1 MALSLG
7 TPCASEKGTMTDV
20 SRVALAAEHAVE
32 GSLARLGRYLA
43 FAPISSDPAFKPK
56 LAELAHVLKADL
68 EKLGLARARVLD
80 LPAEANA
87 HPCVAA
93 EWMGAGPNA
102 PTVLVYGH
110 FDVQPVK
117 GEAWDTDP
125 HALVRKGDRLYGRG
139 SADDMGGWLS
149 HFVAMEAW
157 FTETGKLPCNVK
169 ILLEGEE
176 EIGSPNLEKFM
187 DAFPDAFES
196 DAMVLTDCENP
207 SVDIPGLTVS
217 LRGLL
222 EIEVSVTSA
231 KSDVHSGLWGNIVPD
246 PAMTLVA
253 LLARLVD
260 EDGRMRLA
268 RREVDPTW
276 LESSRDVPLTPD
288 VIRLG
293 ARLLDGVSPLPDRG
307 LSPAAWAWREPAVTV
322 LSTTFPAPGS
332 EKNAIR
338 KSSSAKLSL
347 RIAPGQT
354 SKDLFDAVKTEL
366 LRDVPG
372 GLTVSITE
380 LSGAASSW
388 DYVAQ
393 GPAFEAADRAYQAA
407 WGRAPLRIGIGGS
420 IPFVAL
426 FGKRFSKLPLVLNG
440 VIDPETGAHGPNES
454 MHVGVYAK
462 TVKANVHLY
471 EELAKA
477 LGK

>member
-1 MALSLG
+1 MV
-7 TPCASEKGTMTDV
+7 DV

-32 GSLARLGRYLA
+32 GSFARLGRYLA
-43 FAPISSDPAFKPK
+43 FAPISSDPEATPRVAA
-56 LAELAHVLKADL
+56 LAAVLCADL
-68 EKLGLARARVLD
+68 AALGLSRARVLA
-80 LPAEANA
+80 LPDS

-93 EWMGAGPNA
+93 EWMGAGPTA

-117 GEAWDTDP
+117 GEAWSTEP

-149 HFVAMEAW
+149 HLVAIEAW
-157 FTETGKLPCNVK
+157 LKETGSLPCNLK
-169 ILLEGEE
+169 LLLEGEE
-176 EIGSPNLEKFM
+176 EIGSPNLERYM

-222 EIEVSVTSA
+222 EVEVSITSA
-231 KSDVHSGLWGNIVPD
+231 RSDVHSGLWGNVAPD
-246 PAMTLVA
+246 PATTLIA

-260 EDGRMRLA
+260 EDGRMRLG
-268 RREVDPTW
+268 RREIDPTW
-276 LESSRDVPLTPD
+276 LASSREVPLNAE
-288 VIRLG
+288 VIRSG
-293 ARLLDGVSPLPDRG
+293 ARLLDGVEALPDRG
-307 LSPAAWAWREPAVTV
+307 LTPAAWVWREPAVTV
-322 LSTTFPAPGS
+322 LSTTFPAPGT

-354 SKDLFDAVKTEL
+354 SRELFDIVAAEL
-366 LRDVPG
+366 RRDVPG
-372 GLTVSITE
+372 GLAVTLTN
-380 LSGAASSW
+380 LPGASSSW
-388 DYVAQ
+388 DYVAA
-393 GPAFEAADRAYQAA
+393 GPAFDAADRAYEIA

-426 FGKRFSKLPLVLNG
+426 FGDRFSRLPLILNG
-440 VIDPETGAHGPNES
+440 VIDPETGAHGPDES
-454 MHVGVYAK
+454 MHVGVYTR

-471 EELAKA
+471 DELARA
-477 LGK
+477 LAKDAARG

>member
-1 MALSLG
+1 MV
-7 TPCASEKGTMTDV
+7 DV

-32 GSLARLGRYLA
+32 GSFARLGRYLA
-43 FAPISSDPAFKPK
+43 FAPISSDPEATPRVAA
-56 LAELAHVLKADL
+56 LAEALRADL
-68 EKLGLARARVLD
+68 EALGLSRARVLA
-80 LPAEANA
+80 LPDS

-93 EWMGAGPNA
+93 EWMNAGPNA

-117 GEAWDTDP
+117 GEAWTTEP

-149 HFVAMEAW
+149 HLVAVEAW
-157 FTETGKLPCNVK
+157 LKETGSLPCNLK

-176 EIGSPNLEKFM
+176 EIGSPNLERYM

-222 EIEVSVTSA
+222 EVEVSLTSA
-231 KSDVHSGLWGNIVPD
+231 QSDVHSGLWGNVAPD
-246 PAMTLVA
+246 PATTLIA

-260 EDGRMRLA
+260 EDGRLKLA
-268 RREVDPTW
+268 RREVDPAW
-276 LESSRDVPLTPD
+276 LVSSREIPLNAE
-288 VIRLG
+288 VIRSG
-293 ARLLDGVSPLPDRG
+293 ARLLEGVEPLPDRG
-307 LSPAAWAWREPAVTV
+307 LSPAAWVCRQPAVTV
-322 LSTTFPAPGS
+322 LSTTFPAPGT

-338 KSSSAKLSL
+338 KSCSAKLSL

-354 SKDLFDAVKTEL
+354 SKELFAAVEAEL
-366 LRDVPG
+366 RRDVPG
-372 GLTVSITE
+372 GLSVKITS
-380 LSGAASSW
+380 LPGAASSW
-388 DYVAQ
+388 DYVAA
-393 GPAFEAADRAYQAA
+393 GPAFDAADRAYEIA
-407 WGRAPLRIGIGGS
+407 WGRAPLRIGLGGS

-426 FGKRFSKLPLVLNG
+426 FGNRFSRLPLILNG
-440 VIDPETGAHGPNES
+440 VIDPETGAHGPDES
-454 MHVGVYAK
+454 MHVGVYTK

-471 EELAKA
+471 AELARALSKPVKA
-477 LGK
+477 

>member
-1 MALSLG
+1 MA
-7 TPCASEKGTMTDV
+7 TMTDV
-20 SRVALAAEHAVE
+20 SRVALAAENAVE

-56 LAELAHVLKADL
+56 LAELAHVLKGDL
-68 EKLGLARARVLD
+68 EKLGLQRARVLE
-80 LPAEANA
+80 LPAEVNA

-207 SVDIPGLTVS
+207 SVDIPGVTVS

-222 EIEVSVTSA
+222 EIEVSVASA

-268 RREVDPTW
+268 RREVDPAW

-338 KSSSAKLSL
+338 KSASAKLSL

-354 SKDLFDAVKTEL
+354 SSELFDAVKAEL
-366 LRDVPG
+366 SRDVPG

-388 DYVAQ
+388 DYVAK
-393 GPAFEAADRAYQAA
+393 GPAFEAADRAYHAA

>member
-1 MALSLG
+1 MAD
-7 TPCASEKGTMTDV
+7 A
-20 SRVALAAEHAVE
+20 SRVALTAERAVE
-32 GSLARLGRYLA
+32 GSFDRLGRYLA
-43 FAPISSDPAFKPK
+43 FAPISSDPEAKPRLLA
-56 LAELAHVLKADL
+56 LAEALRGDL
-68 EKLGLARARVLD
+68 EKLGLTRSRILE
-80 LPAEANA
+80 LPDA

-93 EWMGAGPNA
+93 EWMGAGEKA
-102 PTVLVYGH
+102 PTILIYGH

-117 GEAWDTDP
+117 GEVWSTEP

-149 HFVAMEAW
+149 HLVAIEAW
-157 FTETGKLPCNVK
+157 MQETKGLPCNIK

-176 EIGSPNLEKFM
+176 EIGSPNLERFM
-187 DAFPDAFES
+187 DAHPDAFAS

-207 SVDIPGLTVS
+207 SVDIPGLSVS

-222 EIEVSVTSA
+222 EVDVSVTSA
-231 KSDVHSGLWGNIVPD
+231 QSDVHSGLWGNVAPD
-246 PAMTLVA
+246 PATTLIA

-260 EDGRMRLA
+260 EDGRLRLA
-268 RREVDPTW
+268 RRPVDPAW
-276 LESSRDVPLTPD
+276 LEASRAVPLTKD
-288 VIRLG
+288 VIRSG
-293 ARLLDGVSPLPDRG
+293 ARLLEGVEPLPERG
-307 LSPAAWAWREPAVTV
+307 LTPAAWVWRQPAVTV

-354 SKDLFDAVKTEL
+354 SDELFAAVEAEL
-366 LRDVPG
+366 RRDVPG
-372 GLTVSITE
+372 GLEVSLTK

-388 DYVAQ
+388 DYVAE
-393 GPAFEAADRAYQAA
+393 GPAFDAADRAYQIA
-407 WGRAPLRIGIGGS
+407 WGRAPLRVGLGGS

-426 FGKRFSKLPLVLNG
+426 FGRRFSQLPLVLNG

-454 MHVGVYAK
+454 MHIGVYTR

-471 EELAKA
+471 DELARA
-477 LGK
+477 LAK